1 MPMSHLLEV
10 NHLQTHFKT
19 PEGILRAVNGVSFTV
34 DAGETLAIVGES
46 GSGKSVTSMS
56 ILGLVSDPGKVVGGE
71 IRFEG
76 KNLLRLTKKEY
87 RNMRGKAISVIFQEP
102 MTSLNPIFTVGFQI
116 SEVLRTHYKLNRKV
130 AKQRA
135 IEMLDTVGIAN
146 AEKVYARYP
155 HQLSGGMRQ
164 RVMIAIALVCQ
175 PKLLI
180 ADEPTTALD
189 VTIQA
194 QILELIQKLAKEQNT
209 GVILITHDLGV
220 VAEMADKV
228 AVMYGGEIVE
238 HASVEQ
244 IFHRPSHPYTQGLL
258 ASLPKIHEDEQRLYS
273 LPGTV
278 PNLLESSEG
287 CTFAPRCKFASE
299 ACLQSKPQ
307 LKLQGDQH
315 WVSCLKAEEVRG

>member
-1 MPMSHLLEV
+1 MSHLLEV

-19 PEGILRAVNGVSFTV
+19 PDGILRAVNGVSFTV

-71 IRFEG
+71 ILFEG

-116 SEVLRTHYKLNRKV
+116 SEVLRTHYKLNRKA

-299 ACLQSKPQ
+299 ACLQSKPR
-307 LKLQGDQH
+307 LALQGEQH